1 MGEALE
7 QAAFE
12 FVTKQGDSL
21 TVAGQAGL
29 GELGS
34 LAKTYDSGDVFRARA
49 EAALVMSAIEKL
61 AETSSTADVESAD
74 AFGGVE
80 FMSGERKQIHV

>member
-1 MGEALE
+1 MGDALE

-21 TVAGQAGL
+21 LVARHPGL

-34 LAKTYDSGDVFRARA
+34 LAKAYDSGDVFRARA

-61 AETSSTADVESAD
+61 AQASSRANVQSAD

-80 FMSGERKQIHV
+80 FVAGERKQIHV